1 MNKEVD
7 TEGYDDEDELDL
19 ELDELDMFFQERE
32 VEKQTLNLDAR
43 RRIEDLMDEKRMEAE
58 AQDYYYQHSQGE
70 GMYSIIIIN

>member
-58 AQDYYYQHSQGE
+58 AQDYYY
-70 GMYSIIIIN
+70 

>member
-7 TEGYDDEDELDL
+7 TEGYDDEDELDVK
-19 ELDELDMFFQERE
+19 LDELDMFFQERE

-58 AQDYYYQHSQGE
+58 AQDYYY
-70 GMYSIIIIN
+70 